1 MQSVPIPPEVLA
13 HLIRGGSVLL
23 KAQQPEEDDIEIYV
37 IERPDLTGDVGQ
49 AILEVL
55 PFLGEKQ

>member
-13 HLIRGGSVLL
+13 HLIRGGSVVL
-23 KAQQPEEDDIEIYV
+23 KSQTPEEDLEIYV
-37 IERPDLTGDVGQ
+37 LERPDLTGTIGH

-55 PFLGEKQ
+55 PFIGEKQ